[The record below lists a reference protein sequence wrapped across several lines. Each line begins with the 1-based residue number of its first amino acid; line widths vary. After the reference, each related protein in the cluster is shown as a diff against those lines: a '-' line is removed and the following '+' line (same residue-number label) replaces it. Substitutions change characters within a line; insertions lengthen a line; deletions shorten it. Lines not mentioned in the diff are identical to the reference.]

1 MASLMVMYLPTVRTQ
16 DEPLDLLKQAKECL
30 EAQQVDKG
38 LALIS
43 KAIAMNPDFA
53 EAYHLRAREY
63 INIKEFQKAA
73 GDCSR
78 LIALRPDAAEGYMLR
93 GFAYLSLHEPDK
105 AVIDLS
111 KAIEI
116 WPKVVDGYMMR
127 AIAYADLK
135 DFANSTRDCTRAIA
149 LSPDMPFLYF
159 TRATSELRLEQ
170 YNEAHAD
177 LQKVLA
183 LEPKRPDAYLLLGF
197 ASAGIG
203 SIDSAIVWTEKAA
216 TDTATAVAAYRNLGF
231 LYLEKRDT
239 KSAMDCFSQAIEL
252 DTSRGRCRA
261 MLGLAAVYDDEHK
274 PEESRM
280 WLERA
285 LSVEPSLKM
294 NKDTLSGF
302 DEEIL
307 LDAEKKA
314 YHKVLDTT
322 ISGERKS
329 TGH

>member
-159 TRATSELRLEQ
+159 TRATSERLQPIRQQLLRHTGTWAFCILRS
-170 YNEAHAD
+170 AT
-177 LQKVLA
+177 QKG
-183 LEPKRPDAYLLLGF
+183 RWT
-197 ASAGIG
+197 ASHRR
-203 SIDSAIVWTEKAA
+203 SNWTPRAA
-216 TDTATAVAAYRNLGF
+216 
-231 LYLEKRDT
+231 
-239 KSAMDCFSQAIEL
+239 
-252 DTSRGRCRA
+252 
-261 MLGLAAVYDDEHK
+261 
-274 PEESRM
+274 
-280 WLERA
+280 
-285 LSVEPSLKM
+285 
-294 NKDTLSGF
+294 
-302 DEEIL
+302 
-307 LDAEKKA
+307 DAEQCLA
-314 YHKVLDTT
+314 WLQYTT
-322 ISGERKS
+322 MSINRRSPECGLSAHSRS
-329 TGH
+329 NRA